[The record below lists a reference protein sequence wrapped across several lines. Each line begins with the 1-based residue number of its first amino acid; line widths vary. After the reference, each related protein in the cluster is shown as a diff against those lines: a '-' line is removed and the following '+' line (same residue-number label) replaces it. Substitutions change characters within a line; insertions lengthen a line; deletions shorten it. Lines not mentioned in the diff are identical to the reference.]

1 MTLDL
6 NTVLIVDDE
15 EIIRKI
21 LNLRLSKEGF
31 HCLEAANGNAA
42 IEIVKNQPI
51 ALVLLD
57 IMMPVKSGLQT
68 LPEIKAINPE
78 MAVIMTTAIDSTD
91 TAITTI
97 RLGAYDYVTKPF
109 NLDDVVIRV
118 KRAADK
124 VKIELENREYKQNLE
139 QMVSERTEQLRLAL
153 TKLKSSSQDTIL
165 RLSRAAEYKDED
177 TASHIKRMSRYA
189 SLVAEKMGLPPDE
202 VEALLFAA
210 PMHDIGKIG
219 IPDRILLKTGALI
232 PAEWEVMIQHTV
244 IGAQITEGSD
254 PEISR
259 LGTVIALSHHEKW
272 DGSGY
277 PSGIKGENIPL
288 PGRIAAIADVF
299 DALTSRR
306 PYRPTDFSSNEAF
319 RMMADNAGRQFDPA
333 VFAAF
338 QACWEDILFIREKFR
353 DDGKSNFLKMIDQIG

>member
-1 MTLDL
+1 
-6 NTVLIVDDE
+6 
-15 EIIRKI
+15 
-21 LNLRLSKEGF
+21 
-31 HCLEAANGNAA
+31 
-42 IEIVKNQPI
+42 
-51 ALVLLD
+51 
-57 IMMPVKSGLQT
+57 
-68 LPEIKAINPE
+68 NPE

-232 PAEWEVMIQHTV
+232 PAEWEVMLQHTV

-277 PSGIKGENIPL
+277 PSGIKGEN
-288 PGRIAAIADVF
+288 
-299 DALTSRR
+299 
-306 PYRPTDFSSNEAF
+306 
-319 RMMADNAGRQFDPA
+319 
-333 VFAAF
+333 
-338 QACWEDILFIREKFR
+338 
-353 DDGKSNFLKMIDQIG
+353 